1 MYAVIISGGKQ
12 HRVEEGEVLKLEKL
26 EAATGESV
34 EFDQVLMVG
43 EGADVKIGAP
53 VVDGSTV
60 TAEVVSHGRHAKI
73 KIVKFNRRKHQTLML
88 LILPCPCE
96 IIAKLEGKKNLELFK
111 Q

>member
-1 MYAVIISGGKQ
+1 MYAVIISGRKQ

-26 EAATGESV
+26 EVATGESV

-60 TAEVVSHGRHAKI
+60 TAISAFAKACAIVSNSSGGS
-73 KIVKFNRRKHQTLML
+73 MDSL
-88 LILPCPCE
+88 LI
-96 IIAKLEGKKNLELFK
+96 
-111 Q
+111 